1 MPYSSYSNKSGI
13 GGILKGLGL
22 KGKSNSSKFNDSDS
36 DLQISSEH
44 TNREYKSRTTFPTAA
59 AMQKNN
65 KKPPNRAGKFIILI
79 GWCCHLSFALSVHM
93 ICSFLFPTKFPSLY
107 FSSLFSFSSPCS
119 IMGCRF
125 SRRIK
130 H

>member
-22 KGKSNSSKFNDSDS
+22 KGKSTSKFNDSDS

-44 TNREYKSRTTFPTAA
+44 TNREYKSRNPTVSV
-59 AMQKNN
+59 QNNN

>member
-59 AMQKNN
+59 AMQNNN
-65 KKPPNRAGKFIILI
+65 KKPPNRAGKCMYINWLVLSSIICFECAYDMLFFI
-79 GWCCHLSFALSVHM
+79 SN
-93 ICSFLFPTKFPSLY
+93 
-107 FSSLFSFSSPCS
+107 
-119 IMGCRF
+119 
-125 SRRIK
+125 
-130 H
+130 